1 MNETYNYCHVVG
13 STDVG
18 RKRSANEDSM
28 GSAITQNGL
37 VSVVCD
43 GMGGHVGGAT
53 ASKIAID
60 TIIENLNIVY
70 YNDPRIAIGESIDK
84 ANKAILQKT
93 LEQPELT
100 GMGSTCVLLLVRDG
114 KVYIGHVGDSRIY
127 LVRSKRI
134 VQLTKDHSYVQM
146 LVDYGQITK
155 EEAEHHP
162 RKNEITNALG
172 IRNMSPAT
180 VADDA
185 IIPEAGDCFILC
197 SDGLSGMVSDDT
209 ICKIISRQSE
219 MNAQERV
226 DRLVTLAN
234 DNGGVDNIT
243 VQLVEFPVS
252 PNVVTDEKKFPTW
265 AKRTCVISVLLALG
279 VGGYFFMKEKPTPE
293 TGDNSQ
299 LTNTEQV
306 VNSRSPH
313 YLGSVNFKKNK
324 KIVEFEFTDSNL
336 KFIIDN
342 KVVYTETTVI
352 FEPTSLVI
360 KTETEAITK
369 TATSDNR
376 KLWLSFTDKIPG
388 ETIEISFTTLDKKEI
403 YNYSIDIK
411 NTDISIPKGTI
422 TQHESKIEVPKEE
435 PKKEEVVT
443 KVDTVHV
450 QFKYK
455 ELKKGDEIRLLT
467 SSKVFIYK
475 EFDQKVDKLGEVQLD
490 KITFNNDLYWSV
502 KSKRGQLLFI
512 FDGESS
518 NVEHEIVIH
527 SFIKNSNEEVIVH
540 LVLSPEKIEEVSEPG
555 EGDDTF
561 VEEDAEVGI
570 PA

>member
-53 ASKIAID
+53 ASKIAIA
-60 TIIENLNIVY
+60 TILENLNNVY

-185 IIPEAGDCFILC
+185 IIPEAGDCFVLC
-197 SDGLSGMVSDDT
+197 SDGLSGMVSDET

-219 MNAQERV
+219 MNAQERI
-226 DRLVTLAN
+226 DRLVALAN
-234 DNGGVDNIT
+234 ENGGVDNIT
-243 VQLVEFPVS
+243 IQLVEFPIS
-252 PNVVTDEKKFPTW
+252 PNDTTCDKKKLPIW
-265 AKRTCVISVLLALG
+265 AQIICGITLLLALG
-279 VGGYFFMKEKPTPE
+279 IGGYFYLREKPTPE
-293 TGDNSQ
+293 TGGSKPIAG
-299 LTNTEQV
+299 TE
-306 VNSRSPH
+306 NIIKCDTLEYYFPKKIP
-313 YLGSVNFKKNK
+313 FKKRA
-324 KIVEFEFTDSNL
+324 KIVEL
-336 KFIIDN
+336 KFEESALVLKRDGEQLYEFNSAFDQKSLNVITKNVDIQYNNSLLSFSDKN
-342 KVVYTETTVI
+342 PGSQVI
-352 FEPTSLVI
+352 FYITQTDKTNTYKCIFDIIATEGSNHEESVQDPNKLKIDKSEVSEV
-360 KTETEAITK
+360 KTE
-369 TATSDNR
+369 
-376 KLWLSFTDKIPG
+376 
-388 ETIEISFTTLDKKEI
+388 
-403 YNYSIDIK
+403 
-411 NTDISIPKGTI
+411 
-422 TQHESKIEVPKEE
+422 
-435 PKKEEVVT
+435 VVA
-443 KVDTVHV
+443 KVDTVYV
-450 QFKYK
+450 KFKYN
-455 ELKKGDEIRLLT
+455 ELKKDDEIRLLT
-467 SSKVFIYK
+467 SSKIFKYK
-475 EFDQKVDKLGEVQLD
+475 ESEQKVEKLGDVQLD

-502 KSKRGQLLFI
+502 KPKKGQLLFI
-512 FDGESS
+512 FGGESS
-518 NVEHEIVIH
+518 NTEHEIIIH
-527 SFIKNSNEEVIVH
+527 SFVKNSNEEVIVH
-540 LVLSPEKIEEVSEPG
+540 LVLSPEKEEVSES
-555 EGDDTF
+555 
-561 VEEDAEVGI
+561 EEEVNTNTEDEATVRI
-570 PA
+570 SA

>member
-53 ASKIAID
+53 ASKIAIA
-60 TIIENLNIVY
+60 TILENLNNVY

-155 EEAEHHP
+155 EEAENHP

-185 IIPEAGDCFILC
+185 IIPEAGDCFVLC
-197 SDGLSGMVSDDT
+197 SDGLSGMVSDEA

-219 MNAQERV
+219 MNAQERI
-226 DRLVTLAN
+226 DRLVALAN
-234 DNGGVDNIT
+234 ENGGVDNIT
-243 VQLVEFPVS
+243 IQLVEFPIS
-252 PNVVTDEKKFPTW
+252 PNDTTCDKKKLPIW
-265 AKRTCVISVLLALG
+265 VQITCGITLLLALG
-279 VGGYFFMKEKPTPE
+279 IGGYFYMREKPTPE
-293 TGDNSQ
+293 TGGSKPIAGTENSIKCE
-299 LTNTEQV
+299 TFEHHF
-306 VNSRSPH
+306 PKKIP
-313 YLGSVNFKKNK
+313 FKKRAQ
-324 KIVEFEFTDSNL
+324 IVEL
-336 KFIIDN
+336 KFEESALVLKRDGKQLYEFKSAFDQQSLNVITKNVEIQYNNSLLLFSDEN
-342 KVVYTETTVI
+342 PGNQVI
-352 FEPTSLVI
+352 FYITQKDKTIRYKCIFDIIATEGSNHEESVQDPNKLKIDESEGSEV
-360 KTETEAITK
+360 KTE
-369 TATSDNR
+369 
-376 KLWLSFTDKIPG
+376 
-388 ETIEISFTTLDKKEI
+388 
-403 YNYSIDIK
+403 
-411 NTDISIPKGTI
+411 
-422 TQHESKIEVPKEE
+422 
-435 PKKEEVVT
+435 VVA
-443 KVDTVHV
+443 KVDTVYV
-450 QFKYK
+450 KFKYN
-455 ELKKGDEIRLLT
+455 ELKKDDEIRLLT
-467 SSKVFIYK
+467 SSKIFKYK
-475 EFDQKVDKLGEVQLD
+475 ESEQKVDKLGDVQLD

-502 KSKRGQLLFI
+502 KPKKGQLLFI
-512 FDGESS
+512 FGGESS
-518 NVEHEIVIH
+518 NIEHEIIIH
-527 SFIKNSNEEVIVH
+527 SFVKNSNEEVIVH
-540 LVLSPEKIEEVSEPG
+540 LVLTPEKEEVSES
-555 EGDDTF
+555 
-561 VEEDAEVGI
+561 EEEVNTNTEDEATVRI